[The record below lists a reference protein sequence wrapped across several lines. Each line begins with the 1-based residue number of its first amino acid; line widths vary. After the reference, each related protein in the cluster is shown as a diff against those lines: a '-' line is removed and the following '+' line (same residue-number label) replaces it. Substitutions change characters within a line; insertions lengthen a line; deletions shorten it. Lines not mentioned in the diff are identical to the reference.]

1 MANLQQINWLQIET
15 TNVPSGSEID
25 IGTLSMPLDA
35 GYFKNLYIS
44 GRSVNDIAAGG
55 YIDDLNLYSAS
66 LKTALETTG
75 SNLTVKGNLTVL
87 GTTTSINSTT
97 VNIGDN
103 IIQLNGTSQT
113 NGGLLIKDP
122 TSPNRISGS
131 LLWDTAGDYWKGG
144 PLGSEKKIILQS
156 GSGIEN
162 YIQKSAGDGTI
173 KNSRITDDGVTITLN
188 ASDTG
193 SVFVTG
199 SMKIKGDLLVE
210 GRTIL
215 VQTLDPSI
223 ETLIVSGAMTIVRNQ
238 IMSQI
243 ISASLSIQNLG
254 TIGDINGNPIID
266 CGDGF
271 F

>member
-1 MANLQQINWLQIET
+1 MSNLQQINWLQIET

-25 IGTLSMPLDA
+25 IGTLSTPLDA

-44 GRSVNDIAAGG
+44 GRSVTDIAAGG

-75 SNLTVKGNLTVL
+75 SNLTIKGNLTVL

-122 TSPNRISGS
+122 TSPNTISGS
-131 LLWDTAGDYWKGG
+131 LLWDTTGDYWKGG
-144 PLGSEKKIILQS
+144 PLGFEKKFVLQS
-156 GSGIEN
+156 GSGLEN
-162 YIQKSAGDGTI
+162 YIQKSAGDGSI
-173 KNSRITDDGVTITLN
+173 KNSRISDDGVTITLN
-188 ASDTG
+188 TSNTG

-199 SMKIKGDLLVE
+199 SMRIKGDLMVE

-215 VQTLDPSI
+215 VQTLDPLV
-223 ETLIVSGAMTIVRNQ
+223 ETLIVSGAMKIVKNE